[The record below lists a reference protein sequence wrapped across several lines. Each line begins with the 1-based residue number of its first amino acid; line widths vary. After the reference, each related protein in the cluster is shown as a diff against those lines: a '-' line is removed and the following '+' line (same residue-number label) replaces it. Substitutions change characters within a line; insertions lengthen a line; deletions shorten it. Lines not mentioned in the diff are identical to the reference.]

1 MKLIVVIPD
10 GMTDLP
16 VKELDNKTPL
26 EKAVTPNI
34 DSILR
39 KGITGIVY
47 TVPSGIQPGSDIANL
62 SILGINPARV
72 NIGRGALEALAQNI
86 KIKKNEYVFRANFVC
101 IKNNI
106 LIDYTGGNIKTL
118 QAKKLIEL
126 LNRNFDSR
134 VRFIPGVDYRN
145 LAIVQ
150 NNKDIKVVTTPPHNI
165 INKKIDKYLPQ
176 GKSATIIREIMFK
189 TYEILSRYS
198 LNKKRKIAANM
209 MWLWGE
215 GKINDKHIIPFYEKY
230 NLRGA
235 VISAVDIIRGIG
247 KLLKMDIIQVPGIT
261 GDFRTNYKNKAIYAL
276 KNLKKYDFIYIH
288 IEAPD
293 EAGHQGNYKEKIKAI
308 EKIDRLIIKPL
319 VESKEKFNILFL
331 PDHPTPIC
339 KRTHINYPVPF
350 ILYSKE
356 KNLLPNHNF
365 KEFNETIISKFPLK
379 IKNGYKFL
387 EWVLKY
393 LKRV

>member
-16 VKELDNKTPL
+16 VKELNNKTPL
-26 EKAVTPNI
+26 EKAITPNI

-39 KGITGIVY
+39 NGITGIVY
-47 TVPSGIQPGSDIANL
+47 TIPSGVEPGSDIANL
-62 SILGINPARV
+62 SILGVNPAKTD
-72 NIGRGALEALAQNI
+72 IGRGALEALAQNI
-86 KIKKNEYVFRANFVC
+86 EIKKDEYVFRANFVYV
-101 IKNNI
+101 KDNI
-106 LIDYTGGNIKTL
+106 MLDYTGGNIKTT

-126 LNRNFDSR
+126 LNKNFDSK

-145 LAIVQ
+145 LAIVR
-150 NNKDIKVVTTPPHNI
+150 NNKAIKVVTTPPHNI
-165 INKKIDKYLPQ
+165 INKKIDKYLPE
-176 GKSATIIREIMFK
+176 GKSATIIKEIMFR
-189 TYEILSRYS
+189 TYEILSRYP
-198 LNKKRKIAANM
+198 LKKRITANM

-215 GKINDKHIIPFYEKY
+215 GKVNNKHITPFYRKY
-230 NLRGA
+230 KLRGA

-247 KLLKMDIIQVPGIT
+247 KLLDMDIIQVPGIT

-293 EAGHQGNYKEKIKAI
+293 EAGHQANYKEKIRAI

-319 VESKEKFNILFL
+319 LESKEKFNILFL
-331 PDHPTPIC
+331 PDHPTPII
-339 KRTHINYPVPF
+339 KRTHINHPVPF

-365 KEFNETIISKFPLK
+365 KEFNENIIPKSTLK
-379 IKNGYKFL
+379 VKKGYKLL

-393 LKRV
+393 LKST